1 MLTGYLQDASTRFR
15 VARLFPCSVT
25 AVPDFDAVDQAAR
38 AFVDASRRVNA
49 PVVLAVSGGC
59 DSMVLMHAV
68 AGACARSPAAPGDPR
83 ARVLTFDHGTGPAA
97 SAAAALVAREGARL
111 GFEVRTGRASLPTA
125 AEAEWR
131 AARWRFFREAA
142 LPGAR
147 VATAHTRD
155 DQLETVVMR
164 AMRDTGVRGL
174 AGLAAD
180 SDHVARPFLALARPA
195 IRAYGNARGVP
206 FVEDPSNAS
215 RRYLRN
221 RLRVDLLPAIERV
234 RPRFA
239 AEMLALAERA
249 AAWRVELDELVRE
262 LVSESV
268 EGGIIRVARDELATY
283 DSSTLCVLWP
293 AIAARASVTLDRRGT
308 LRLAQFTTSGARGAR
323 MQLSGG
329 IEVFRH
335 RDFFVLRRSSP
346 RSEAPPVSLDGAVR
360 FGDWRFW
367 PVSGVRGRNER
378 ISNESPDTKGR
389 VQRHDLW
396 VAELPADRQL
406 SVRAWRAADRM
417 RPRMG
422 GPARRV
428 KRFFGD
434 AQIPGPSRTGWPV
447 VLADDEI
454 VWIPGVR
461 RSDAASERSGRP
473 VVRYA
478 CERTLGGLR
487 DN

>member
-1 MLTGYLQDASTRFR
+1 
-15 VARLFPCSVT
+15 VT
-25 AVPDFDAVDQAAR
+25 AVPDLRAVDRTAR
-38 AFVDASRRVNA
+38 AFVDASRRANA

-68 AGACARSPAAPGDPR
+68 ARACKRSAAARADVEV
-83 ARVLTFDHGTGPAA
+83 RVLTFDHGTGRAA
-97 SAAAALVAREGARL
+97 TDAAALVAREGAGL
-111 GFEVRTGRASLPTA
+111 GFDVRTGHASLPTA
-125 AEAEWR
+125 TEAEWR

-155 DQLETVVMR
+155 DQLETIVMR

-174 AGLAAD
+174 AGLAAE
-180 SDHVARPFLALARPA
+180 SPHVTRPFLELTRAA
-195 IRAYGNARGVP
+195 IRAYGNARDIP

-221 RLRVDLLPAIERV
+221 RVRLDLLPAIARV

-249 AAWRVELDELVRE
+249 AAWRFEVDALARE
-262 LVSESV
+262 LVSESADD
-268 EGGIIRVARDELATY
+268 GIIRVAREELATY

-308 LRLAQFTTSGARGAR
+308 LRLAQFTTSGAPGAR

-346 RSEAPPVSLDGAVR
+346 QREASPPVSLDGAVR
-360 FGDWRFW
+360 FGEWRFW
-367 PVSGVRGRNER
+367 PVPRGQDRDERTSNHSRGV
-378 ISNESPDTKGR
+378 DGR
-389 VQRHDLW
+389 VQGEDLW
-396 VAELPADRQL
+396 AANLPADRRL
-406 SVRAWRAADRM
+406 LVRAWRPADRM
-417 RPRMG
+417 RPRAR

-434 AQIPGPSRTGWPV
+434 ARIPGPSRAGWPV

-478 CERTLGGLR
+478 CERTFGGLR
-487 DN
+487 SN

>member
-1 MLTGYLQDASTRFR
+1 
-15 VARLFPCSVT
+15 
-25 AVPDFDAVDQAAR
+25 
-38 AFVDASRRVNA
+38 
-49 PVVLAVSGGC
+49 
-59 DSMVLMHAV
+59 MVLMHAV
-68 AGACARSPAAPGDPR
+68 ARARERSADRSGDVR

-97 SAAAALVAREGARL
+97 SEAAALVAREAARL
-111 GFEVRTGRASLPTA
+111 GLEVRAGHASLPLAT
-125 AEAEWR
+125 EAEWR

-142 LPGAR
+142 LPDAR

-164 AMRDTGVRGL
+164 TMRDAGARGL
-174 AGLAAD
+174 AGLAAR
-180 SDHVARPFLALARPA
+180 SPYVARPFVRLARA
-195 IRAYGNARGVP
+195 LIRGYGNARGIP
-206 FVEDPSNAS
+206 FVEDPSNVS

-221 RLRVDLLPAIERV
+221 RVRLDLLPAIERI

-239 AEMLALAERA
+239 DEMLALAERA
-249 AAWRVELDELVRE
+249 AAWRVDVDALVRE
-262 LVSESV
+262 LVSEGV
-268 EGGIIRVARDELATY
+268 DGGIIRVAREELATY

-308 LRLAQFTTSGARGAR
+308 LRLAQFTTSGAPGAR

-329 IEVFRH
+329 VEVFRH

-346 RSEAPPVSLDGAVR
+346 RREAAPVSLDGVVR
-360 FGDWRFW
+360 FGEWRFW
-367 PVSGVRGRNER
+367 PVPRE
-378 ISNESPDTKGR
+378 
-389 VQRHDLW
+389 QREDVW
-396 VAELPADRQL
+396 VADLPADRHL
-406 SVRAWRAADRM
+406 SVRAWRPADRM
-417 RPRMG
+417 RPRPRG
-422 GPARRV
+422 AARRV

-434 AQIPGPSRTGWPV
+434 AHIPGPSRAGWPV

>member
-1 MLTGYLQDASTRFR
+1 
-15 VARLFPCSVT
+15 
-25 AVPDFDAVDQAAR
+25 
-38 AFVDASRRVNA
+38 
-49 PVVLAVSGGC
+49 
-59 DSMVLMHAV
+59 MVLLHAV
-68 AGACARSPAAPGDPR
+68 ARASELSAAASCDVA

-97 SAAAALVAREGARL
+97 SAAAALVAAEGAKL
-111 GFEVRTGRASLPTA
+111 GFEVRTGHASLPTA
-125 AEAEWR
+125 TEAEWR

-142 LPGAR
+142 LPAAR

-164 AMRDTGVRGL
+164 AIRDSGARGL

-180 SDHVARPFLALARPA
+180 SPHVARPFLEVARA
-195 IRAYGNARGVP
+195 TIRAYGNARGIP

-221 RLRVDLLPAIERV
+221 RVRLDLLPAIGKV

-249 AAWRVELDELVRE
+249 AAWRLEVDALARE
-262 LVSESV
+262 LVSESADD
-268 EGGIIRVARDELATY
+268 GIIRVAREELATY

-308 LRLAQFTTSGARGAR
+308 LRLAQFTTSGAPGAR
-323 MQLSGG
+323 MQVSGG

-346 RSEAPPVSLDGAVR
+346 QRGASPVSLDGAVR
-360 FGDWRFW
+360 FGEWRLW
-367 PVSGVRGRNER
+367 PVPRGQDR
-378 ISNESPDTKGR
+378 SNDSRGEDGR
-389 VQRHDLW
+389 VQAEDLW
-396 VAELPADRQL
+396 VANLPADRRL
-406 SVRAWRAADRM
+406 SVRAWRPADRM
-417 RPRMG
+417 RLRARG
-422 GPARRV
+422 AARRV

-434 AQIPGPSRTGWPV
+434 ARIPGPSRAGWPV

-478 CERTLGGLR
+478 CERTFGGLR

>member
-1 MLTGYLQDASTRFR
+1 
-15 VARLFPCSVT
+15 
-25 AVPDFDAVDQAAR
+25 
-38 AFVDASRRVNA
+38 
-49 PVVLAVSGGC
+49 
-59 DSMVLMHAV
+59 MVLMHAV
-68 AGACARSPAAPGDPR
+68 ARARERSAARSGESR
-83 ARVLTFDHGTGPAA
+83 GRVLTFDHGTGPAA
-97 SAAAALVAREGARL
+97 SEAAALVAREAARL
-111 GFEVRTGRASLPTA
+111 GFDVRAGHASLPLAT
-125 AEAEWR
+125 EAEWR

-142 LPGAR
+142 LPDGR

-164 AMRDTGVRGL
+164 TMRDAGARGL
-174 AGLAAD
+174 AGLAAH
-180 SDHVARPFLALARPA
+180 SPHVARPFLGLARVV
-195 IRAYGNARGVP
+195 IRAYGNARGIP

-215 RRYLRN
+215 RGYLRN
-221 RLRVDLLPAIERV
+221 RVRLDLLPAIERV

-239 AEMLALAERA
+239 DEMLALAERA
-249 AAWRVELDELVRE
+249 AAWRVDVDALVCE

-268 EGGIIRVARDELATY
+268 DGGIIRVAREELATY

-308 LRLAQFTTSGARGAR
+308 LRLAQFTTSGAPGAR

-329 IEVFRH
+329 VEVFRH
-335 RDFFVLRRSSP
+335 RDFFVLRPSS
-346 RSEAPPVSLDGAVR
+346 RREAAPVSLDGVVR
-360 FGDWRFW
+360 FGEWRFW
-367 PVSGVRGRNER
+367 PVPREQPEDV
-378 ISNESPDTKGR
+378 
-389 VQRHDLW
+389 W
-396 VAELPADRQL
+396 VADLPADRHL
-406 SVRAWRAADRM
+406 SVRAWRPADRM
-417 RPRMG
+417 RPRTRG
-422 GPARRV
+422 AARRV

-434 AQIPGPSRTGWPV
+434 AHIPGPSRAGWPV

-487 DN
+487 DD

>member
-1 MLTGYLQDASTRFR
+1 
-15 VARLFPCSVT
+15 VT
-25 AVPDFDAVDQAAR
+25 AVSDSRAVDRAAR
-38 AFVDASRRVNA
+38 AFVDASRRDNT

-59 DSMVLMHAV
+59 DSMVLLHAV
-68 AGACARSPAAPGDPR
+68 ARASERSATASRDVAP
-83 ARVLTFDHGTGPAA
+83 RVLTFDHGTGPAA
-97 SAAAALVAREGARL
+97 SAAAALVAAEGAKL
-111 GFEVRTGRASLPTA
+111 GFEVRTGHASLPTA
-125 AEAEWR
+125 TEAEWR

-142 LPGAR
+142 PPGAR

-155 DQLETVVMR
+155 DQLETVVIR
-164 AMRDTGVRGL
+164 AMRDAGARGL

-180 SDHVARPFLALARPA
+180 SPYVARPFLEVARA
-195 IRAYGNARGVP
+195 TIRAYGNARGIP

-221 RLRVDLLPAIERV
+221 RVRLDLLPAIGKV

-249 AAWRVELDELVRE
+249 AAWRLEVNALARE
-262 LVSESV
+262 LVSESAEDGV
-268 EGGIIRVARDELATY
+268 IRVAREELATY

-308 LRLAQFTTSGARGAR
+308 LRLAQFTTSGAPGAR
-323 MQLSGG
+323 MQVSGG
-329 IEVFRH
+329 IEVFRN
-335 RDFFVLRRSSP
+335 RDFFVFRRSSP
-346 RSEAPPVSLDGAVR
+346 QREASPVSLDGAVR
-360 FGDWRFW
+360 FGEWRLW
-367 PVSGVRGRNER
+367 PVPRGQDR
-378 ISNESPDTKGR
+378 SNDSRGEDGR
-389 VQRHDLW
+389 VQAEDPW
-396 VAELPADRQL
+396 VANLPADRRL
-406 SVRAWRAADRM
+406 SVRVWRPADRM
-417 RPRMG
+417 RLRARG
-422 GPARRV
+422 AARRV

-434 AQIPGPSRTGWPV
+434 ARIPGPSRAGWPV

-478 CERTLGGLR
+478 CERTFGELR
-487 DN
+487 SN

>member
-1 MLTGYLQDASTRFR
+1 
-15 VARLFPCSVT
+15 
-25 AVPDFDAVDQAAR
+25 
-38 AFVDASRRVNA
+38 
-49 PVVLAVSGGC
+49 
-59 DSMVLMHAV
+59 MVLMHAV
-68 AGACARSPAAPGDPR
+68 ARARERSDGSGESR

-97 SAAAALVAREGARL
+97 SEAAALVAREAARL
-111 GFEVRTGRASLPTA
+111 GFDVRAGHASLPLAT
-125 AEAEWR
+125 EAEWR

-142 LPGAR
+142 LPDGR

-155 DQLETVVMR
+155 DQLETVMMR
-164 AMRDTGVRGL
+164 TMRDAGARGL
-174 AGLAAD
+174 AGLAAH
-180 SDHVARPFLALARPA
+180 SPHVARPFLGLARVV
-195 IRAYGNARGVP
+195 IRAYGNARGIP

-221 RLRVDLLPAIERV
+221 RVRLDLLPAIERV

-239 AEMLALAERA
+239 DEMLALAERA
-249 AAWRVELDELVRE
+249 AAWRVDVDALVRE

-268 EGGIIRVARDELATY
+268 DGGIIRVAREELATY

-308 LRLAQFTTSGARGAR
+308 LRLAQFTTSSASGAR

-329 IEVFRH
+329 VEVFRH
-335 RDFFVLRRSSP
+335 RDSFVLRPSS
-346 RSEAPPVSLDGAVR
+346 RREASPVSLDGVVR
-360 FGDWRFW
+360 FGEWRFW
-367 PVSGVRGRNER
+367 PVPREQPEDV
-378 ISNESPDTKGR
+378 
-389 VQRHDLW
+389 W
-396 VAELPADRQL
+396 VADLPADRHL
-406 SVRAWRAADRM
+406 SVRAWRPADRM
-417 RPRMG
+417 RPRTRG
-422 GPARRV
+422 AARRV

-434 AQIPGPSRTGWPV
+434 AHIPGPSRAGWPV

-478 CERTLGGLR
+478 CERTVGGLR
-487 DN
+487 DS